1 MPRRSSAAT
10 LVLVLLAVFPVGAPP
25 ASAGVG
31 VGTSSERRLYGLVN
45 ESRSKKGVGQ
55 LDLRRNLTR
64 KAHRHSRRMA
74 AQRRLFHQ
82 SSSAFSSGTWG
93 ENVAQAKT
101 IRRAH
106 RMLMK
111 SPSHR
116 ENILCGCFDRI
127 GVGVVRRGGWYWV
140 TEMFVG

>member
-1 MPRRSSAAT
+1 MPRPVSAAT
-10 LVLVLLAVFPVGAPP
+10 LVLVLLAVLPGGAAP
-25 ASAGVG
+25 ASAGGG
-31 VGTSSERRLYGLVN
+31 VGTSWERRLHALVN
-45 ESRSKKGVGQ
+45 GARSKEGLAG
-55 LDLRRNLTR
+55 LDLRGGLTR

-74 AQRRLFHQ
+74 AQGRLFHQ
-82 SSSAFSSGTWG
+82 SSSAFPPGTWG
-93 ENVAQAKT
+93 ENVAQARGV
-101 IRRAH
+101 RRAH

-127 GVGVVRRGGWYWV
+127 GLGVVRRGGWYWV